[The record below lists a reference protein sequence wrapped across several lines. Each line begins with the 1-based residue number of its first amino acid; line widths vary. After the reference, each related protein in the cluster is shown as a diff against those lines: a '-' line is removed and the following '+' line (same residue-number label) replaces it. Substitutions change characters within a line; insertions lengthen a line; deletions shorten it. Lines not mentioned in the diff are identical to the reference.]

1 MKNELYDDYQ
11 RNTNEKMENTQEP
24 QAFYS
29 ENTTHESYHNS
40 FEETPEPQG
49 CYGENTAY
57 EPYQTNANPY
67 AQASPEPNSKKRKK
81 SGKVHPVAAAMAVGI
96 MLAGAAGFGGSYLF
110 SVLNPPASNNASAV
124 NISKAAVSN
133 VTKTSSSLT
142 EKTTSQIVGEVAD
155 SVVEIT
161 VEVVQS
167 NPYYGQYTAQGAGS
181 GVIIS
186 TDGYILT
193 NNHVI
198 DGASSIKVTL
208 RSGESY
214 DAKLIGSDSDLDIAL
229 LKVDANGLT
238 AATVGDSSAIG
249 VGDKSVII
257 GNPLGTLGGSVTEGI
272 VSAVDRTLDFDGKTM
287 HLIQTDAAVNPGNSG
302 GGMFNG
308 QGELVGI
315 VVAKSTDTSSG
326 STIDNIGFVI
336 PINDALSILG
346 DLKEFGYVRG
356 RASTGMA
363 FSEGS
368 NQQLFGQLFYG
379 ASGGGVYVASV
390 KSGSNAASAGFNVGD
405 RVIAVDGTE
414 INSISDIKKIISAH
428 SVGDT
433 LEFKLE
439 RNGSTGNLSLTL
451 EEYAPANTV

>member
-1 MKNELYDDYQ
+1 
-11 RNTNEKMENTQEP
+11 
-24 QAFYS
+24 
-29 ENTTHESYHNS
+29 
-40 FEETPEPQG
+40 
-49 CYGENTAY
+49 
-57 EPYQTNANPY
+57 
-67 AQASPEPNSKKRKK
+67 
-81 SGKVHPVAAAMAVGI
+81 
-96 MLAGAAGFGGSYLF
+96 
-110 SVLNPPASNNASAV
+110 
-124 NISKAAVSN
+124 
-133 VTKTSSSLT
+133 
-142 EKTTSQIVGEVAD
+142 
-155 SVVEIT
+155 VVEIT

-167 NPYYGQYTAQGAGS
+167 NPFYGEYTAQGAGS

-186 TDGYILT
+186 EDGYILT

-198 DGASSIKVTL
+198 DGASSINVKL

-214 DAKLIGSDSDLDIAL
+214 SAQLIGKDADVDIAL
-229 LKVDANGLT
+229 LKVDASGLT
-238 AATVGDSSAIG
+238 AATVGDSSTIG

-315 VVAKSTDTSSG
+315 VVAKSTNTTSG

-336 PINDALSILG
+336 PINDALDILG

-363 FSEGS
+363 FSEDS
-368 NQQLFGQLFYG
+368 EQQLFGQLFG
-379 ASGGGVYVASV
+379 ISGGSGGVYVASV
-390 KSGSNAASAGFNVGD
+390 KSGSNAAEAGFNVGD
-405 RVIAVDGTE
+405 RVIAIDGTE
-414 INSISDIKKIISAH
+414 INSISDIKKIITEH

-433 LEFKLE
+433 LSFEVE
-439 RNGSTGNLSLTL
+439 RNGSTGTLSLTL
-451 EEYAPANTV
+451 EEYAPASAV